1 MDEHSVEQAPE
12 EIVVVR
18 RRRRR
23 WLSFLRWAF
32 VGLVL
37 LVLAALLVLWTQ
49 RRPIANDILAREMEK
64 RGVQATYK
72 LDRVGLRTQQI
83 SNLVIGDPRNPD
95 LTARVAQV
103 QLRIKLNGSVE
114 VFRVAAR
121 GVRLRG
127 RFVDGRIS
135 WGELDKLLPPPSGK
149 PFRLP
154 EISVDIADSTIAVAT
169 PFGPLGLAVEGE
181 GNLTGGFKG
190 RLAAASPR
198 LAPGRCELVGFRAS
212 VGVAVKARRPSV
224 TGPVSA
230 QRFACPASRIALEQ
244 PRLEIDSRFSEA
256 FERFDGQGRIA
267 TASMVAGANGMAG
280 LNGRVTFVGTPT
292 AARGSVDLAAA
303 AARLAEIRT
312 ERTRVRGNYL
322 LNARSGQVALVGDY
336 RTQGAVIP
344 GSITDSLARPLA
356 GLGGTP
362 LEPIGAALARAIQA
376 AGSSVSA
383 AGKLRLVNFAGGGA
397 VRIETADVRSRSGA
411 RIQMAGGDGVTYY
424 WPTGQLR
431 LDGRVATQ
439 GGGLPTARLVL
450 SQPRSG
456 APMTGVA
463 EIMPYAAGGAR
474 IALAPI
480 RFAAGRNGST
490 SINTLVVLDGPLSDG
505 RIRGLRV
512 PVNGS
517 FGPGGALEFGRGCTP
532 LQFNSL
538 QIGALNVGATRL
550 PICATGQA
558 ILVRKP
564 GGGLAL
570 RAHSNDFRLAGRI
583 GSAPFAVAANRA
595 AMVGSRSFL
604 FNGLDARLGRSDAP
618 ILINADRLDGTFRG
632 SGISGQ
638 FAGGDVIIGR
648 VPLLI
653 SEAKGDWK
661 LIGGDL
667 SIGGGVVV
675 ADRNPDPRFYPM
687 WSDDV
692 RFRLAD
698 DWITTT
704 GTLRHPASGRAVTD
718 VTIRH
723 QLSSGEGN
731 ALLDVDALRF
741 DPGLQPE
748 ELTRLTQGVVAL
760 VNGTVR
766 GQGRIAWNGKG
777 EVTSTGEFSTDGT
790 DLAAAFGPVTGLRG
804 TIRFTDLLG
813 LQTAPGQTFQLA
825 TVNPGIL
832 VENGVITYQL
842 LPDQLVRI
850 QAGRWPFM
858 GGELILRETVLNFGR
873 PTAKRLTFEVVGL
886 DARQFVESFG
896 FKEIAAEGVFDGV
909 LPMIF
914 DENGGRI
921 VGGRLDSRDPGG
933 RLSYDGVVNR
943 ANLGLMG
950 GIAFDALRDLRF
962 RSMIIRLDGDLA
974 GEFGTRLT
982 IDGVAL
988 GGTTRTQKLI
998 RSVTS
1003 KLPIRFNVSIS
1014 GPFRALIG
1022 TAKSFRDP
1030 RAVASQALP
1039 FPLEDVPG
1047 ITTEVRRIEEDQSQT
1062 QTPVDQKV
1070 RVEATPAR
1078 R

>member
-12 EIVVVR
+12 GSVVA

-23 WLSFLRWAF
+23 WPRVLKWSL
-32 VGLVL
+32 VGLGLL
-37 LVLAALLVLWTQ
+37 LVAALLVLWTQ

-64 RGVQATYK
+64 RGVQATYR

-83 SNLVIGDPRNPD
+83 SNLVLGDPRNPD
-95 LTARVAQV
+95 LTAKVAQV
-103 QLRIKLNGSVE
+103 QLRIRLNGSVQ
-114 VFRVAAR
+114 VFRVVAR

-135 WGELDKLLPPPSGK
+135 WGQVDKLLPPPSGK

-154 EISVDIADSTIAVAT
+154 ELSVDIADSSIALAT
-169 PFGPLGLAVEGE
+169 PYGPLGIAVEGQ

-190 RLAAASPR
+190 RLAATSPR
-198 LAPGRCELVGFRAS
+198 LAPGRCELIGFRAA
-212 VGVAVKARRPSV
+212 VGLAVKARRPRV
-224 TGPVSA
+224 TGPISA
-230 QRFACPASRIALEQ
+230 ERFNCPASRIALQQ

-256 FERFDGQGRIA
+256 FERFDGEGRIA
-267 TASMVAGANGMAG
+267 VGSLIAGANGMAG
-280 LNGRVTFVGTPT
+280 LNGRLTFVGEPT
-292 AARGSVDLAAA
+292 AARGEVDLSAA

-312 ERTRVRGNYL
+312 GRTRVAGRYL
-322 LNARSGQVALVGDY
+322 LNARAGEITLAGDY
-336 RTQGAVIP
+336 RTQGASVP
-344 GSITDSLARPLA
+344 QSITGGVSGPLG

-362 LEPIGAALARAIQA
+362 LEPIGKALSEAIRA
-376 AGSSVSA
+376 AGTSMDA

-397 VRIETADVRSRSGA
+397 VRIETANVRSRSGA
-411 RIQMAGGDGVTYY
+411 RIQVAGGDGVTYY
-424 WPTGQLR
+424 WPSGRLR
-431 LDGRVATQ
+431 VDGRIAMQ
-439 GGGLPTARLVL
+439 GGGLPTARLAL

-456 APMTGVA
+456 APMSGVVQVL
-463 EIMPYAAGGAR
+463 PYAAGNAR

-490 SINTLVVLDGPLSDG
+490 SIDTAVVLDGPLSNG
-505 RIRGLRV
+505 LVRGLRV
-512 PVNGS
+512 PVRGS
-517 FGPGGALEFGRGCTP
+517 FGPGGALEFGRGCTQ
-532 LQFNSL
+532 LQFTSL
-538 QIGALNVGATRL
+538 QIGALSVGSTRL

-558 ILVRKP
+558 ILFRKP

-570 RAHSNDFRLAGRI
+570 RAHSNDFRLAGRM
-583 GSAPFAVAANRA
+583 GSAPFAVRADRA

-604 FNGLDARLGRSDAP
+604 FNDLNARLGQSEAP
-618 ILINADRLDGTFRG
+618 ILIDADRLDGTFRG
-632 SGISGQ
+632 SGISGA
-638 FAGGDVIIGR
+638 FAGGDIVIGK
-648 VPLLI
+648 VPLLM
-653 SEAKGDWK
+653 SEAKGDWR
-661 LIGGDL
+661 LVGGDL
-667 SIGGGVVV
+667 SIGGALTV
-675 ADRNPDPRFYPM
+675 ADRNPDPRFYPLRT
-687 WSDDV
+687 DDV

-698 DWITTT
+698 DMIRAT
-704 GTLRHPASGRAVTD
+704 GTLRHPASGREVTD
-718 VTIRH
+718 VTITH
-723 QLSSGEGN
+723 QLSSGEGT

-766 GQGRIAWNGKG
+766 GQGRIAWNGDG

-813 LQTAPGQTFQLA
+813 LQTAPGQTMQVA

-850 QAGRWPFM
+850 QSGRWPFM

-896 FKEIAAEGVFDGV
+896 FQEIAAEGVFDGV

-933 RLSYDGVVNR
+933 RLSYNGVVNR

-988 GGTTRTQKLI
+988 GGTTRTQRLI
-998 RSVTS
+998 RSVTA

-1014 GPFRALIG
+1014 GPFRALIA

-1047 ITTEVRRIEEDQSQT
+1047 ISTEVRRIEEDQTQT

-1070 RVEATPAR
+1070 RVEATPAQR
-1078 R
+1078 